1 MSNLDQRRARAWD
14 VQAARIRELEL
25 REREYKLY
33 IEALE
38 SMLDAAHKQ
47 SGLPMQYDEW
57 EETLLQKVEGA
68 E

>member
-1 MSNLDQRRARAWD
+1 LAQRRNNAWD
-14 VQAARIRELEL
+14 VQAARIRELEH

-38 SMLDAAHKQ
+38 AMLDAAHKQ
-47 SGLPMQYDEW
+47 SGLSMQYDEW
-57 EETLLQKVEGA
+57 EETLLQKVEGS